1 MVTSFQS
8 AMDQARLFHS
18 GIGKPPDP
26 EGMAFI
32 YEDNAASKPIA
43 FTTVRFA
50 REFCEADL
58 FYTWRKA

>member
-1 MVTSFQS
+1 
-8 AMDQARLFHS
+8 MDQARLFHS